1 MANTAGHMSYSYLK
15 ELRREHLTWRLLAA
29 ANAPLVISFLYN
41 EFVEENQR
49 EIPEHAL
56 LQRLQLYMEEAG
68 ILNDFAFPKELL
80 AQWADEEH
88 GYLRK
93 FYPANHDKV
102 HYDLTSLAQKAI
114 EWIASLKT
122 ESFVGAE
129 SRLILIFQ
137 LLHKIAE
144 QSNQDPARRLKEL
157 ERKKAELEHEI
168 ILAKDGVVKVLEP
181 VQIKERFLQA
191 MQMSREIL
199 ADSRVVEQNYC

>member
-1 MANTAGHMSYSYLK
+1 
-15 ELRREHLTWRLLAA
+15 
-29 ANAPLVISFLYN
+29 
-41 EFVEENQR
+41 
-49 EIPEHAL
+49 
-56 LQRLQLYMEEAG
+56 MEEAG